1 MSNDEAVNF
10 RIEISRELGAIAENL
25 RRIDEHLMES
35 KNVTQVMWKKID
47 KNSSDI
53 ASMKIKLAI
62 ISAVTSFIVANFD
75 TIIRFITK

>member
-1 MSNDEAVNF
+1 MSNDETVNF

-53 ASMKIKLAI
+53 TSMKIKLTL

>member
-1 MSNDEAVNF
+1 MSNDETVNF

-53 ASMKIKLAI
+53 ARMKIKLAI